1 MQPAVVKSARCEERL
16 GQMME
21 REEKR
26 ASSDGCG
33 RRRSEREGGPKVT
46 AALKQLQPQKASDTD
61 ARLWSCCQSAAR
73 PAAKAGR
80 PSTRG
85 GSGGSG
91 WKQRRLAGS
100 GGGSA

>member
-1 MQPAVVKSARCEERL
+1 MVVAADDES
-16 GQMME
+16 
-21 REEKR
+21 EK
-26 ASSDGCG
+26 
-33 RRRSEREGGPKVT
+33 GGPKVT
-46 AALKQLQPQKASDTD
+46 AALKQLQPEGERHRRTPVVV
-61 ARLWSCCQSAAR
+61 LQSAAR